1 MAAPPSSQRC
11 VGSVVTFAVLEAWVE
26 SPRIM
31 QGTVAWM
38 RGWPVV
44 DIRFGICEV
53 DWAKTATAQQKT
65 ANAPSFISEIPHTF
79 FGRRGGLAEK
89 WFGCGDA
96 LQNEVRVNG
105 GSLCISS
112 DMQ

>member
-1 MAAPPSSQRC
+1 
-11 VGSVVTFAVLEAWVE
+11 
-26 SPRIM
+26 
-31 QGTVAWM
+31 M

-44 DIRFGICEV
+44 DIHSGIREA

-65 ANAPSFISEIPHTF
+65 ANAPYFIPEMPHTF
-79 FGRRGGLAEK
+79 YGVGGLAEK

>member
-1 MAAPPSSQRC
+1 M
-11 VGSVVTFAVLEAWVE
+11 
-26 SPRIM
+26 
-31 QGTVAWM
+31 
-38 RGWPVV
+38 
-44 DIRFGICEV
+44 
-53 DWAKTATAQQKT
+53 
-65 ANAPSFISEIPHTF
+65 PHTF
-79 FGRRGGLAEK
+79 FGGGGLAEK

>member
-1 MAAPPSSQRC
+1 
-11 VGSVVTFAVLEAWVE
+11 
-26 SPRIM
+26 
-31 QGTVAWM
+31 M

-44 DIRFGICEV
+44 DIHSGIREA

-65 ANAPSFISEIPHTF
+65 AGRYFMLEIPHPF
-79 FGRRGGLAEK
+79 FGGGGLAEK